1 MLDATRGNQQYRLRM
16 TSKPGCAIA
25 VIVLAV
31 GGYFLN
37 RSMLNER
44 RLQEQL
50 LTSLSEIERTK
61 EELARLKAAHG
72 ESAEMDRLRADQRE
86 ALKLRGEVNRLK
98 QDLATAQNVAK
109 AAKANAS
116 SASKES
122 KNESAMLKTEP

>member
-16 TSKPGCAIA
+16 TSKLGCAIA

-61 EELARLKAAHG
+61 EELAKLKAAHV
-72 ESAEMDRLRADQRE
+72 ESAEMERLRVDQRE

-98 QDLATAQNVAK
+98 DDLATAQNAAK

-116 SASKES
+116 PSNGS
-122 KNESAMLKTEP
+122 KNESAMLKTEPL